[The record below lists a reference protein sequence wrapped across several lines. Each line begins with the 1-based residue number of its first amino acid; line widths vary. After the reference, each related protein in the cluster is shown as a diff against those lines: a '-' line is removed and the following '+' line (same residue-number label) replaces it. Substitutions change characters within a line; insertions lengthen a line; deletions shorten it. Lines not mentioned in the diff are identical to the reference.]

1 MIKNDKADR
10 QKALEIRRRYR
21 GILGVEPRMH
31 VKDKLALSL
40 VYTPGVAEPCRQI
53 VRDPAAVYDYTSK
66 KSSVALLSNGADFLD
81 MGRIGPAAMLPVMEG
96 EAAILSAL
104 GNVSATPICVDSD
117 DPADMAFVIRNVSPT
132 FGAMAVMGMS
142 GDDFEEM
149 KFDLSAAADDVP
161 LVRYEDV
168 LDGVF
173 QKRGDLDARG
183 RFAAS
188 FLVMPGYVRALL
200 ATRPRKPVPLAY
212 FSAARELDSVSLAR
226 GASRFVDFTLTATI
240 ARACADA
247 FVSSG
252 EATVEINT
260 AVLTERIMRETYES
274 PSGVIDRAA
283 SPWSAGDLA
292 QGGLDLY
299 RRYGG
304 SIRTRSKLPVVDRYS
319 ISLIA
324 APGSL
329 WAAEEVAKDPAKLAE
344 CSSISNSVAVVT
356 DGTAVLGLGDIGS
369 QAGMPVMEGKCV
381 LFNNFAGVDAVP
393 ICLATKDAD
402 EIVRTLKLIGGTFG
416 GINLEDIT
424 APKCFEIERRV
435 SEAVSA
441 CVFHDDQ
448 HGTATVVLAG
458 LINALKL
465 VGRTPDASKIVINGA
480 GAAGLA
486 VAQMLLDYGFAD
498 ITVCDRSGA
507 IYEGREEGMN
517 DAKRDI
523 AARTNRAGVR
533 GGLAEALVGVD
544 IFIGVSAPDCV
555 TQEMVKTMADD
566 PIIFALANPVPEIMP
581 DAARAAGARVIA
593 TGRSDFL
600 NQVNNALVFPA
611 LFRAALDSGA
621 EKISAEMKIAA
632 AEALAACIPDA
643 EISES
648 RFIPS
653 VLEMFLHGRVA
664 AAVAECAVRT
674 SQARRPVDAADVRLG
689 TNAIVFERLPHALPR
704 I

>member
-21 GILGVEPRMH
+21 GILGVEPRMP
-31 VKDKLALSL
+31 VRDKLALSL
-40 VYTPGVAEPCRQI
+40 VYTPGVAEPCRRI
-53 VRDPAAVYDYTSK
+53 ERDPADAYRYTSK
-66 KSSVALLSNGADFLD
+66 KYSVALVSNGTDFLD
-81 MGRIGPAAMLPVMEG
+81 MGRLGPAAMLPVLEG

-104 GNVSATPICVDSD
+104 GRVSATPICVDSD
-117 DPADMAFVIRNVSPT
+117 SPADTAFVIRNVAPT
-132 FGAMAVMGMS
+132 FGAVAVLGMS
-142 GDDFEEM
+142 PDDFEEM
-149 KFDLSAAADDVP
+149 KFDLLDAADGVP
-161 LVRYEDV
+161 VVRYEDV
-168 LDGVF
+168 IDGVF
-173 QKRGDLDARG
+173 KNRSELDARG

-188 FLVMPGYVRALL
+188 HMVMPGYMRALL
-200 ATRPRKPVPLAY
+200 AARPRRSVPLAFY
-212 FSAARELDSVSLAR
+212 AAARELENVSLAR
-226 GASRFVDFTLTATI
+226 GASRFVDFTLTAAV

-252 EATVEINT
+252 EAAAAVNS

-274 PSGVIDRAA
+274 PAGVVTRAI
-283 SPWSAGDLA
+283 SPWSAADLA
-292 QGGLDLY
+292 QGGLDVY
-299 RRYGG
+299 ARYGG
-304 SIRTRSKLPVVDRYS
+304 SITTRCKLPIVDRYS
-319 ISLIA
+319 VALVA

-329 WAAEEVAKDPAKLAE
+329 WAAEEVAENPAKLAE

-369 QAGMPVMEGKCV
+369 LAGMPVMEGKCV

-402 EIVRTLKLIGGTFG
+402 EIVRTLQLIGGTFG
-416 GINLEDIT
+416 GINLEDIA

-435 SEAVSA
+435 GEAVGA

-465 VGRTPDASKIVINGA
+465 TGRSAAESRLVINGA

-486 VAQMLLDYGFAD
+486 VTRMLLDYGFAD
-498 ITVCDRSGA
+498 ITVCDRVGA

-517 DAKRDI
+517 DAKRET
-523 AARTNRAGVR
+523 ARHTNR
-533 GGLAEALVGVD
+533 GGLRGGLSEALVGAD
-544 IFIGVSAPDCV
+544 IFVGVSAPDMV
-555 TQEMVKTMADD
+555 TPEMVKTMKPD

-581 DAARAAGARVIA
+581 DAARSAGARVIA
-593 TGRSDFL
+593 TGRSDFA

-611 LFRAALDSGA
+611 LFRAALDTA
-621 EKISAEMKIAA
+621 VERISPEMKIAA
-632 AEALAACIPDA
+632 AEALAGCVPDS
-643 EISES
+643 EISAG

-653 VLEMFLHGRVA
+653 VLEMFVHGRVA
-664 AAVAECAVRT
+664 AAVAVSAEKH
-674 SQARRPVDAADVRLG
+674 SQARRQITAAEVRLG
-689 TNAIVFERLPHALPR
+689 TDAMVFERLAHALPR